1 MFLRL
6 NEALMHDLTIYVLE
20 NVIVAVDSQAVTSD
34 DGFELQKIKAREL
47 QNVYWEYRDQLN

>member
-1 MFLRL
+1 
-6 NEALMHDLTIYVLE
+6 MHDLTIYVLE